1 MEDTI
6 IRNQNE
12 NHIKPKLIED
22 IPEEDSVSVPQLYRY
37 ATGFYKFVLYL
48 GVFSALAGGFS
59 FSYQFV
65 AYRMLLADSRER
77 TSQMQAGMT
86 FS

>member
-1 MEDTI
+1 MEDI
-6 IRNQNE
+6 ISDHNE
-12 NHIKPKLIED
+12 NNSDQEIIQDLVK
-22 IPEEDSVSVPQLYRY
+22 EDSVSVPQLYRY
-37 ATGFYKFVLYL
+37 ATGFYRFVLYL

-77 TSQMQAGMT
+77 TPQMQAGK
-86 FS
+86 